1 MQSKR
6 LQDFIIGVLSVLSGL
21 IVLALAYLIITRYAL
36 PLPASL
42 VPFGTPGLIA
52 TPTLDPAIWA
62 RVNAGASPYLCPVVN
77 EAEAV
82 EIATCQDCMYYPV
95 DKTHGLPAT
104 YTPEL
109 LPTGLS
115 GGGFV
120 TPIVQGPLAALFA
133 EAQRRGLLPSVTSA
147 YRSYAE
153 QAFAFKAWVDKET
166 GRGAPQS
173 VALLN
178 AARYSARP
186 GFSEHQ
192 LGTAID
198 VNCAACVPFDDQDA
212 RNLALWKFL
221 EDEAYKY
228 GFILSYPRGIEA
240 LTGYMYEPW
249 HIRYIGIFYATDLFA
264 QGYLQGSGA
273 CLRGF
278 LRALKL
284 P

>member
-1 MQSKR
+1 
-6 LQDFIIGVLSVLSGL
+6 VLSLLSGL

-36 PLPASL
+36 PRSASPVPL
-42 VPFGTPGLIA
+42 VPFGTPGLIP

-62 RVNAGASPYLCPVVN
+62 RLNAGASPYLCPLVN
-77 EAEAV
+77 GVEPV
-82 EIATCQDCMYYPV
+82 EIAACQDCMYYPV
-95 DKTHGLPAT
+95 DKAHGLPKT

-109 LPTGLS
+109 APTGLS

-120 TPIVQGPLAALFA
+120 TPIVQRPLAALFA
-133 EAQRRGLLPSVTSA
+133 EAQRRGLSPKVISA

-153 QAFAFKAWVDKET
+153 QEYTFKAWVDRET
-166 GRGAPQS
+166 SSGLTQD
-173 VALLN
+173 VASSN

-198 VNCAACVPFDDQDA
+198 LNCAGCGLFDDQDE
-212 RNLALWKFL
+212 RNLSLWKFL

-228 GFILSYPRGIEA
+228 GFVLSYPRGIEA